1 MTRLIRATRLWCYR
15 RQWLGQTLVVAA
27 NLSRECQQWQPK
39 EMPGQ
44 WQPIM
49 SNYAEFSPAPGE
61 MTLRPF
67 EAVWWLQSED

>member
-1 MTRLIRATRLWCYR
+1 MPAVAT
-15 RQWLGQTLVVAA
+15 
-27 NLSRECQQWQPK
+27 K

-49 SNYAEFSPAPGE
+49 SNYAEISPAPGE

-67 EAVWWLQSED
+67 EAVWWLQSDD